1 MQRDKRIVVANAPT
15 AGAACMGPSEHK
27 ENQTN
32 TDSPTE
38 TGRTIHSVSS
48 LVEYIQ
54 SPLSFI
60 HVHVYEYD
68 TTLLIPLIMMPV
80 TSTG

>member
-1 MQRDKRIVVANAPT
+1 
-15 AGAACMGPSEHK
+15 MGLSEHK
-27 ENQTN
+27 ENHTS

-60 HVHVYEYD
+60 HVHVHVHVYEYD
-68 TTLLIPLIMMPV
+68 TTLLIPLIMMLV
-80 TSTG
+80 TSTC